1 MSFMARPL
9 RTPEKELRPDL
20 AQYRRK
26 VDLAWQRTTAG
37 QSIAEHG
44 PEVQRSA
51 TEHDTNCL
59 NAKREEKRMPGTH
72 ELDTRSKLMKAH
84 APPRF
89 AVKRIETGVSYRER
103 CSRLVLRSALSIRRL
118 GAQQKKKDTFV
129 TPLWRYALTLYFF
142 SFVWPSRLSTVGE
155 STHSGR
161 LVYPH
166 TRISQAEGRVL
177 TDRSVITALPLTTP
191 RQVRKS
197 STNDSESRLRTEPLV
212 YR

>member
-1 MSFMARPL
+1 MARPL

-118 GAQQKKKDTFV
+118 GAQQKKKRHVRNAVVAIRTHALFFFIRVAKPTFHCGREHAFGETGV
-129 TPLWRYALTLYFF
+129 
-142 SFVWPSRLSTVGE
+142 STY
-155 STHSGR
+155 TNLPSGR
-161 LVYPH
+161 QSLNG
-166 TRISQAEGRVL
+166 SQR
-177 TDRSVITALPLTTP
+177 DNCSTADNTSPGT
-191 RQVRKS
+191 
-197 STNDSESRLRTEPLV
+197 
-212 YR
+212 